1 MRTLIAKKILS
12 AALLTVLSITIAAP
26 NVFAANLKDAF
37 SSGEGAADSQL
48 KPLDTV
54 ADKAG
59 YDVSVDNESIDPII
73 STIIETAL
81 SFIGVIFLLLIIY
94 GGYNWMTAAG
104 DNGKVETAKN
114 TITRAV
120 IGLIVVLAAY
130 AISYFVIKSLG
141 AGTLNEAALN

>member
-1 MRTLIAKKILS
+1 MKHRIVKIIFVALIGLTFFGS
-12 AALLTVLSITIAAP
+12 AH
-26 NVFAANLKDAF
+26 AANLSNAF
-37 SSGEGAADSQL
+37 GQNSA
-48 KPLDTV
+48 LDTS
-54 ADKAG
+54 AGKAG
-59 YDVSVDNESIDPII
+59 YQTGMAGTPMTVEDII
-73 STIIETAL
+73 ANIIQVLL

-104 DNGKVETAKN
+104 DSSKVETAKN

-141 AGTLNEAALN
+141 TNTLNTTTLN